1 MTARRITATLTLL
14 LGVLLTIPAEAR
26 PSRCLAVAQNTPN
39 VTYASLQQANLQEG
53 EVKLTFVGHSTFLIE
68 TPKGVTIAT
77 DYTGY
82 AGAGVIPRVVTMNH
96 AHESHYTD
104 YPDPKIEHVLRGWN
118 PEGGEARHDVEV
130 DDVQIRNVPTDIRT
144 WSGGVEPF
152 GNSIFI
158 FEVGDIC
165 IGHLGHLHHIP
176 TPQQF
181 GMIGLLDVVLVPVD
195 GGFTLNLDSMVE
207 VLKTIR
213 ARVIIPMHYF
223 GPGSLGAF
231 LEKIG
236 ATFEV
241 KPHDSASIT
250 VSALTLPKKPTIVVL
265 PGTNIFYSPDD
276 D

>member
-1 MTARRITATLTLL
+1 MYTRRITATLAMLIGFLL
-14 LGVLLTIPAEAR
+14 VIPAEAR

-39 VTYASLQQANLQEG
+39 VIHANFQNSALNEG

-82 AGAGVIPRVVTMNH
+82 AGDSVVPRVVTMNH

-118 PEGGEARHDVEV
+118 PEGGEARYDLEV
-130 DDVQIRNVPTDIRT
+130 GDVQIRNVPTDIRT
-144 WSGGVEPF
+144 WSGDVEPF

-158 FEVGDIC
+158 FEVGDLC

-181 GMIGLLDVVLVPVD
+181 GMMGLLDVVLVPVD
-195 GGFTLNLDSMVE
+195 GSFTLKLDSMVE

-213 ARVIIPMHYF
+213 ARLIIPMHFF
-223 GPGSLGAF
+223 GTGTLGSF
-231 LEKIG
+231 LERIG
-236 ATFEV
+236 TTFEV
-241 KPHDSASIT
+241 KSHDSAT
-250 VSALTLPKKPTIVVL
+250 ARTDL
-265 PGTNIFYSPDD
+265 
-276 D
+276 